1 MKKIILSLV
10 AIAAFGVANAQE
22 KNEGGQTS
30 KGKWLI
36 GTAMA
41 CALRCGWTPSGRAIS
56 IWRFTPPAP
65 PIPRPD

>member
-30 KGKWLI
+30 KGKWL
-36 GTAMA
+36 
-41 CALRCGWTPSGRAIS
+41 LRLILDLVLSLELTLA
-56 IWRFTPPAP
+56 
-65 PIPRPD
+65 